1 LHEHCVCVGNVV
13 VDTVDS
19 KQVVDMNLAA
29 EDTRRE
35 AHAKLVLD
43 TKQTVDD
50 KPAVPDSRPTV
61 PDNRPAVPAAAEHKP
76 VAVAPKEMTDHR
88 PPAVADHKP
97 AVVETKQV
105 SRMALQTFIKWM
117 ISIFAELLS
126 VQCIVMNRQVH

>member
-1 LHEHCVCVGNVV
+1 M

>member
-1 LHEHCVCVGNVV
+1 M

-50 KPAVPDSRPTV
+50 KPAVPDNKPTV

-117 ISIFAELLS
+117 ISIFTELLS